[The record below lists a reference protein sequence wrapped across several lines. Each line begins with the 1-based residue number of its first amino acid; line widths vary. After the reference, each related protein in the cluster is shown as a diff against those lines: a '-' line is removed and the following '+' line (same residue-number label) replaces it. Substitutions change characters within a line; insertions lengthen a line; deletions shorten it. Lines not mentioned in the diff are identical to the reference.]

1 MKSKVR
7 FACLAMLLAA
17 IACANCAR
25 AAEALSSVDF
35 DAQGLK
41 SFKLGAVELLKEA
54 KPSVVQVVLEAASND
69 EQGFK
74 KYSFEKAQGAPDK
87 VSFDAAKKCWTASF
101 AWGGVDVLYQPKPDR
116 LDISVTLRNT
126 STKTLADFEI
136 NLAELQW
143 PAVPATWAKNPP
155 KFRSSLDNL
164 AQARVDMDAAS
175 FLMCNLSMD
184 PPFYFGLKKSGKP
197 TETLCVLKGGV
208 YAPEAGVYI
217 IEPHGLPRVMP
228 GKSLTMDVT
237 FRIAAKDAK
246 EWDVLADA
254 YEKFRTFCAPSNTWD
269 DRRII
274 GAIMR
279 SSNYKDHKS
288 ATNPRGWFNNPKID
302 VTTPEGKKAFK
313 EEALKDAERCVK
325 SLKAV
330 DAQGMVFWDVE
341 GSENPHPITYIGDP
355 RLSQKLAPEFDEI
368 ADDYFKVF
376 LDAGLRTGVCIR
388 PTQVYFDEAK
398 KAWAHGTGSD
408 GGPGRGDNY
417 PQFRAKD
424 VPWWRYFPIAERLS
438 DKIAYAKKRWG
449 CTIFYIDTNG
459 TFQPMGEE
467 QKFDWTLLNSAIWKA
482 VKQKRPDVLLIPEL
496 PWDNFAYH
504 AAQWAYCAQYME
516 LRGGGYGTPEYI
528 SKLFPGAFSLVVVSD
543 GDFTKHREEL
553 KASVQ
558 RGDILM
564 VQGWFGAPRNA
575 EAKALLDEVR
585 GKGKTAEAPPAEKK

>member
-1 MKSKVR
+1 MKSKIR
-7 FACLAMLLAA
+7 FVGLTVLLAA
-17 IACANCAR
+17 LACVSRAR
-25 AAEALSSVDF
+25 AAEALSSVEF

-41 SFKLGAVELLKEA
+41 SLKAGTTELLKEA
-54 KPSVVQVVLEAASND
+54 KPSVVQVVLETAGND

-87 VSFDAAKKCWTASF
+87 VSFDAAKKCWAASF

-126 STKTLADFEI
+126 SANTLADFEI
-136 NLAELQW
+136 NLVEIQW
-143 PAVPATWAKNPP
+143 PAVPI
-155 KFRSSLDNL
+155 
-164 AQARVDMDAAS
+164 
-175 FLMCNLSMD
+175 SMD

-208 YAPEAGVYI
+208 YAPETGAYI
-217 IEPHGLPRVMP
+217 IEPHGLPRVAP

-254 YEKFRTFCAPSNTWD
+254 YEKFRTVCAPSNTWE

-279 SSNYKDHKS
+279 SSSYKDHKS
-288 ATNPRGWFNNPKID
+288 ATNPRGWFNNPKLD
-302 VTTPEGKKAFK
+302 VTTPDGKKAFK
-313 EEALKDAERCVK
+313 EEALKDAARCVK

-355 RLSQKLAPEFDEI
+355 RLAKKLAPEFDEV

-376 LDAGLRTGVCIR
+376 LDAGLCTGVCIR

-398 KAWAHGTGSD
+398 KAWSHGTGSD
-408 GGPGRGDNY
+408 GGPGRGDSY
-417 PQFRAKD
+417 PQLRAKD
-424 VPWWRYFPIAERLS
+424 VPWWRYFPIAERIS

-459 TFQPMGEE
+459 TFQPVGED

-482 VKQKRPDVLLIPEL
+482 VKQKNPDVLLIPEL
-496 PWDNFAYH
+496 PWDNYAYH

-543 GDFTKHREEL
+543 GDFTKHRDEL